1 MEITMLPATFG
12 FVGNLVIFLVILN
25 ALVFVHELG
34 HFLAARLFKVHV
46 EEFAIGFPP
55 RLVGFVRNKD
65 NRWRVFFGNN
75 APKSEEL
82 GGPRTLYSINAL
94 PIGGFVR
101 PRGEDDPTA
110 TDGLASASKTARI
123 VILAAGSTFNL
134 VFAFLVFVL
143 AFRVNSTAV
152 AVATVVADTPAAR
165 AGLQVGDFIVKA
177 GETQVNYT
185 SDLQEHVR
193 AHLGEPILFTI
204 IRDGQE
210 LQLTITPRT
219 LSETP
224 EGQGPLGIALNREL
238 PIGPGYS
245 WPEAIGRAG
254 AEIYYQ
260 FRQVVMLPA
269 RLIQGQIPAEVA
281 RPVGPVGIFQVTEA
295 VVGISQELNTWF
307 PLVQFIGL
315 ISVALGLTNLLP
327 LPALDGGRIIFVLI
341 EAIRGK
347 RVDPARE
354 GLVHLIGMVM
364 LLTFMVIITY
374 QDIVNPIL
382 PR

>member
-1 MEITMLPATFG
+1 
-12 FVGNLVIFLVILN
+12 V
-25 ALVFVHELG
+25 
-34 HFLAARLFKVHV
+34 
-46 EEFAIGFPP
+46 
-55 RLVGFVRNKD
+55 VRDKD
-65 NRWRVFFGNN
+65 NRWRVFPGN
-75 APKSEEL
+75 AVPKPEAL
-82 GGPRTLYSINAL
+82 GGPRTIYSLNAL

-110 TDGLASASKTARI
+110 TDGLAAASKTARI

-134 VFAFLVFVL
+134 VFAFVVITL

-152 AVATVVADTPAAR
+152 AVASVAPDTPAAR
-165 AGLQVGDFIVKA
+165 AGLQPGDIIKQA
-177 GETQVNYT
+177 GETEVNYT
-185 SDLQEHVR
+185 ADLQDHVR
-193 AHLGEPILFTI
+193 AHLGEPIVFTI
-204 IRDGQE
+204 IRQGKE
-210 LQLTITPRT
+210 LHLTITPRT
-219 LSETP
+219 LAETP
-224 EGQGPLGIALNREL
+224 QGQGPLGIALNREM

-245 WPEAIGRAG
+245 WPDAIARAG

-260 FRQVVMLPA
+260 VRAVILLPG
-269 RLIQGQIPAEVA
+269 RLLQGQIAPEVV
-281 RPVGPVGIFQVTEA
+281 RPVGPVGIYQVTEA
-295 VVGISQELNTWF
+295 VVDASQQLNTWF
-307 PLVQFIGL
+307 PLVQFIGA

-327 LPALDGGRIIFVLI
+327 LPALDGGRILFVLI